1 LFHCLAEKINDNS
14 NETTINLLITNI
26 KSICDNLPC
35 PICQQHA
42 RTIWN
47 KYQYIKIN
55 TKEKLKSFLFQF
67 HNIVNN
73 QTKKKKVSIE
83 ILNNYKIINLNN
95 VLTSFKI
102 TYLKKQNNSKLIMYN
117 FHRKLMVNKFIK
129 YMSSNKN
136 IFDGL

>member
-1 LFHCLAEKINDNS
+1 MF
-14 NETTINLLITNI
+14 
-26 KSICDNLPC
+26 
-35 PICQQHA
+35 
-42 RTIWN
+42 
-47 KYQYIKIN
+47 
-55 TKEKLKSFLFQF
+55 
-67 HNIVNN
+67 

-102 TYLKKQNNSKLIMYN
+102 TYLKKQNSSKLIMYN